1 MKEIEFTKT
10 FKYSCRIDLETGEM
24 IDVRLIGEVEDK
36 TPTEIKEKKEKKTS
50 TPRKSKK
57 KSEESS
63 EPQLTLEEN
72 KCSFN
77 TAAVELLG
85 IEAGDKLAIEYEKYC
100 NGFRPI
106 LFRSEKTGNKLT
118 KSHTIACRGSKS
130 EELAKFG
137 TVFKITTH
145 PSKPSTYLLLSD
157 SMTEKVEEELPIDV
171 DLPELTDLDEDSEIQ
186 EISSDF
192 FTDL

>member
-1 MKEIEFTKT
+1 MNKVKFQVT
-10 FKYSCRIDLETGEM
+10 FEYEAAVDVETGEL
-24 IDVRLIGEVEDK
+24 IDIKCLGKVEDK
-36 TPTEIKEKKEKKTS
+36 TPTEIKEKKEKKAS

-57 KSEESS
+57 KAEESS

-85 IEAGDKLAIEYEKYC
+85 IEAGDKLAIEYEKSG
-100 NGFRPI
+100 NAFRPI

-157 SMTEKVEEELPIDV
+157 SMTEEVEEELPIDV
-171 DLPELTDLDEDSEIQ
+171 DLPELVDLDEDSEIQ